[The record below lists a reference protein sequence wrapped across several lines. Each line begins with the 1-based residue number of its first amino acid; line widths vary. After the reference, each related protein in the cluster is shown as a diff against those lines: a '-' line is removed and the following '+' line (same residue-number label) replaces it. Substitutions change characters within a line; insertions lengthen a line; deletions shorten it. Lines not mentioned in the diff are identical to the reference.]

1 MPSSRKAWP
10 ARGKYAFGKKT
21 FLMKAGMGVCP
32 QWMWPWLFSELVAT
46 EAWAGS
52 LKSVFLPVLSLPIL
66 ETPSVQRHSKQA
78 ILQVD
83 SCRGK
88 RTSWS
93 SWLCCETSS
102 PSCFQMGV
110 ECPTSEASQQQV
122 SEQGCW
128 YNNIGTAKA
137 LFTIHITAFV
147 HSRWNK
153 IKALFTI
160 HITAFVHSRWNKI
173 KAVN

>member
-110 ECPTSEASQQQV
+110 ECPTSEAAWDLLLFFPCISEEGHSLLLCQV
-122 SEQGCW
+122 NSPPVPLTW
-128 YNNIGTAKA
+128 
-137 LFTIHITAFV
+137 LFLISHRAP
-147 HSRWNK
+147 S
-153 IKALFTI
+153 
-160 HITAFVHSRWNKI
+160 
-173 KAVN
+173 